1 MLTLL
6 DFQSHNTNIFKEALN
21 ICDEALDSC

>member
-6 DFQSHNTNIFKEALN
+6 GVQSHNTDIFKEALN